1 MNNNIK
7 LTQIELLGVPDQTQ
21 GVDEGLTLSIL
32 TQCERFEAETLCRN
46 LRTNGYPKAEV
57 IYDIK
62 RTGFESMN
70 AESYDSDYKP
80 HKIKTCIDNL
90 TRGVEIFVVDRN
102 LGFDQDLPVFDS
114 EDDSKLNF
122 TKLGKETSWI
132 LSSDELVIGEGY
144 KSCPET
150 ITYKKMCP
158 NDHRVRTLSYCK
170 NDNNAIITSILTA
183 AYITRFNPPALRDA
197 MYEEPLPEEHAKTEL
212 ANLVLHFKA
221 KSQNSVTRDIQD
233 FDFR

>member
-7 LTQIELLGVPDQTQ
+7 LTQIELLGIPDQTE
-21 GVDEGLTLSIL
+21 GADEGLTLSIL

-62 RTGFESMN
+62 KNGFELLN
-70 AESYDSDYKP
+70 AEVYENEYQP
-80 HKIKTCIDNL
+80 LKIKTCIENL

-114 EDDSKLNF
+114 EDEGKLNF

-132 LSSDELVIGEGY
+132 LSSDEFVIGEGY
-144 KSCPET
+144 KTCPET
-150 ITYKKMCP
+150 ITYKKTCP

-183 AYITRFNPPALRDA
+183 AYITRFNPKALRDA
-197 MYEEPLPEEHAKTEL
+197 MYEEPLSEEHAKTEL
-212 ANLVLHFKA
+212 ENLILHYRA
-221 KSQNSVTRDIQD
+221 KSHGASTRDTLELD
-233 FDFR
+233 LH